1 MIWAILKIVEILSRV
16 EKIGLSIFF
25 WLYVVERREDKIN
38 RLGI

>member
-25 WLYVVERREDKIN
+25 GCMLWREERIK
-38 RLGI
+38 